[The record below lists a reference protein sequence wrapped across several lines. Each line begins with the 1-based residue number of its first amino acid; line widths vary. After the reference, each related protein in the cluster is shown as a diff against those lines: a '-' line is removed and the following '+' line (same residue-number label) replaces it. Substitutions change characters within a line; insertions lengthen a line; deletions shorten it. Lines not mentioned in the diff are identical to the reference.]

1 MTISK
6 NRTTTLKVALAV
18 LLLAPLPLTSCNDAQ
33 IASSNLSR
41 AADNFE
47 IMRRVV
53 FLNGITDTYLL
64 SIEGLCAIE
73 DQGRQLEVTCAVGP
87 REYKKHFLG
96 LSDNVTY
103 FAEQAGRR
111 TREHLPLPGRVQ
123 AADDRP
129 GRRLPGQRT
138 RTHRELVRFAQMN
151 QKPADNHERMAQL
164 ENAIERIPRRPAESE
179 HRRAH
184 GALRPPDPTRAPF
197 TNGPRQP
204 TRRGAGRN
212 AGRAAESTTRSRE

>member
-6 NRTTTLKVALAV
+6 NRTTTLKVGLAV
-18 LLLAPLPLTSCNDAQ
+18 LLLAPLPLTSCINDAQ

-64 SIEGLCAIE
+64 SIEGLCSIE

-87 REYKKHFLG
+87 RSYKKHFLG

-103 FAEQAGRR
+103 FAEQLTSA
-111 TREHLPLPGRVQ
+111 RVSTYHYRVVFKPQ
-123 AADDRP
+123 TIIPDVDFRGSA
-129 GRRLPGQRT
+129 Q
-138 RTHRELVRFAQMN
+138 EL
-151 QKPADNHERMAQL
+151 L
-164 ENAIERIPRRPAESE
+164 ENSSDSPR
-179 HRRAH
+179 
-184 GALRPPDPTRAPF
+184 
-197 TNGPRQP
+197 
-204 TRRGAGRN
+204 
-212 AGRAAESTTRSRE
+212 